1 MLSDPIAFAAD
12 AHEGQTRKDSG
23 LPYVTHPLEVMVL
36 LIRHGVREEAILS
49 AAVLHD
55 VVEDCGIS
63 VAEMTE
69 RFGAPVTDIVTALS
83 KVPGLPAAER
93 KRRALEQLRSGPPGA
108 KTVKMADRLS
118 NLLDMER
125 ISWSPEKKSAY
136 LHEAD
141 EIAAIGQAELPALAD
156 ELRRVADAQRV
167 RIAAG

>member
-1 MLSDPIAFAAD
+1 MLSDAIAFAAD
-12 AHEGQTRKDSG
+12 AHKGQTRKDSG

-36 LIRHGVREEAILS
+36 LIRHGVRDEALLS

-69 RFGAPVTDIVTALS
+69 RFGAAVTDIVTALS
-83 KVPGLPAAER
+83 KAPGLPAAER
-93 KRRALEQLRSGPPGA
+93 KQRALEQLRSGPPGA

-125 ISWSPEKKSAY
+125 ISWSTEKKSAY
-136 LHEAD
+136 LREAD
-141 EIAAIGQAELPALAD
+141 EIAAIGQGELPALAD
-156 ELRRVADAQRV
+156 ELRRVAAAQRV

>member
-1 MLSDPIAFAAD
+1 MLSDAIAFAAE

-23 LPYVTHPLEVMVL
+23 LPYVTHPVEVMVL
-36 LIRHGVREEAILS
+36 LIRHGVRDEAILS

-69 RFGAPVTDIVTALS
+69 RFGATVTEIVTALS
-83 KVPGLPAAER
+83 KVPGLPDAER
-93 KRRALEQLRSGPPGA
+93 KRLALEQVRNGPPGT

-125 ISWSPEKKSAY
+125 ISGSTEKKAAY
-136 LHEAD
+136 LREAD
-141 EIAAIGQAELPALAD
+141 EIATIGQAELPALAA
-156 ELRRVADAQRV
+156 ELRRVAAGQRA
-167 RIAAG
+167 RLAAG